1 MKKIEKSKKQILNIE
16 LYKNITLKEF
26 QSGIFKI
33 PVNEHIWYINNY
45 PFYQKNWHYYLIE
58 PWNFKIN
65 IPNKVILDL
74 LKKTYHYGRIFL
86 QFIKTS
92 YLPYR
97 IPNQNL
103 VIFLG
108 WKNKDFSGGLNE
120 LFSVFKRIKERQKK
134 YVVVIGKCYR
144 GIDNNYIKD
153 IPDNIKNIFANNV
166 NVSHSKIVY
175 LPLGRDF
182 RSSHLFDQVNPEY
195 EKKYLCYCNFSLNT
209 HEIRQNV
216 FDSIKIKNFIEF
228 EHMGKFRQYSI
239 ERIDFYK
246 KVSLSKFVI
255 CPRGKGIDTFR
266 LWDCLYL
273 GAIPIVVKEAAF
285 HETMKDLPILFL
297 DSYSDYAKLTEDF
310 LNETYL
316 KMLNKEFD
324 YRKLFISF
332 WLNKINESFALC
344 N

>member
-1 MKKIEKSKKQILNIE
+1 MVKSKKEILN
-16 LYKNITLKEF
+16 LDSYKNKTLKEF

-45 PFYQKNWHYYLIE
+45 SFYQNYWHHYLID
-58 PWNFKIN
+58 PWDFNIN
-65 IPNKVILDL
+65 IPNKSFLKF
-74 LKKTYHYGRIFL
+74 LKKTYHYGSIFF

-92 YLPYR
+92 HLPYR
-97 IPNQNL
+97 IPNKNSI
-103 VIFLG
+103 IFVG
-108 WKNKDFSGGLNE
+108 WRNKDFSGGLNE
-120 LFSVFKRIKERQKK
+120 LFSAFKRIKEKQKH

-144 GIDNNYIKD
+144 GIDNKYTND
-153 IPDNIKNIFANNV
+153 IPHNIKKIFANNV
-166 NVSHSKIVY
+166 MVSDPNIVY

-182 RSSHLFDQVNPEY
+182 RSSDLFDQVKPEY
-195 EKKYLCYCNFSLNT
+195 KKKYLCYCNFSLNT

-216 FDSIKIKNFIEF
+216 FDSLKPKDFIDF
-228 EHMGKFRQYSI
+228 EHMGKFKQYSI

-255 CPRGKGIDTFR
+255 CPRGKGIDTYR

-273 GAIPIVVKEAAF
+273 GAIPIVVKEAVF
-285 HETMKDLPILFL
+285 HETMEDLPILFL
-297 DSYSDYAKLTEDF
+297 DSYHDYANLTEDF
-310 LNETYL
+310 LNETYT
-316 KMLNKEFD
+316 KMLNKKFD

-332 WLNKINESFALC
+332 WLNKINEAFSLC